1 MSFDLPEQSH
11 DRNELHEYALHAYRS
26 LLEHRGADPLLR
38 ANADETKRW
47 LEQKG
52 FPTDDPDF
60 LAATAIGALTVYQ
73 KAEQQ
78 AFVELDEGPTGRMS
92 EVTRASGQMATG
104 AVIELGMLLED
115 ALKPAE

>member
-1 MSFDLPEQSH
+1 MSFDLPEHSPE
-11 DRNELHEYALHAYRS
+11 RNELQEYALHAYRG

-47 LEQKG
+47 LEQKL
-52 FPTDDPDF
+52 FPVDDPDF
-60 LAATAIGALTVYQ
+60 LAAAVIGAFTVYQ
-73 KAEQQ
+73 KAEHQ
-78 AFVELDEGPTGRMS
+78 AIVEIDEGPTGMT
-92 EVTRASGQMATG
+92 EVTKASGQMATG